1 LWGIPKD
8 ARLTHFSFG
17 ESHLS
22 HFGEMWLIQ
31 RFCNKL
37 GLPARFVRESKRNVV
52 KLPHDYHYQHE
63 FLEASR
69 KIQKLRLPRK
79 FRICK

>member
-1 LWGIPKD
+1 LPPQY
-8 ARLTHFSFG
+8 LTTTLDSIRTDF
-17 ESHLS
+17 LV
-22 HFGEMWLIQ
+22 
-31 RFCNKL
+31 
-37 GLPARFVRESKRNVV
+37 LPARLVRESKRNVV

-69 KIQKLRLPRK
+69 KVDRLRLPRN